1 MVSGKKGKFKIQKL
15 QGLGFYRNDKQK
27 ILYDFFSIMFNCL
40 KVIYPK
46 LYIISFQNIARC
58 LT

>member
-27 ILYDFFSIMFNCL
+27 ILYDFFSILFNCL
-40 KVIYPK
+40 KVMYPK
-46 LYIISFQNIARC
+46 LRAIFFPDITRC